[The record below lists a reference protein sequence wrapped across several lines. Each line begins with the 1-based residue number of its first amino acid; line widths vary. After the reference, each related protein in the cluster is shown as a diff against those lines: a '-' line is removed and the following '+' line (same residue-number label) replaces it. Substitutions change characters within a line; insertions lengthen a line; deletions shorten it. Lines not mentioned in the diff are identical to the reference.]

1 MTCGKFIKLKLI
13 RKGKVKDIYETNDN
27 TLIFS
32 FSDRISAFDVIL
44 NDEIPY
50 KGKILCDFALF
61 WFKILKGK
69 NHFRRR
75 IDANKIEVAKMD
87 MIPIECV
94 VRSYLYGSLYSRYLQ
109 NAIDISGT
117 EEFFADKNLQ
127 LASKLPGLVFDPT
140 TKSDQH
146 DIPLTEREIVKDKLV
161 SQTELMQIKKLSLEL
176 FRQVNATV
184 SASGFVL
191 SDIKFEFGKDPKT
204 GEIMLGDSIGPDE
217 FRIWNKADYQVGQIQ
232 DSYDKQIL
240 RDWLEEIGF
249 RQEVEKCNN
258 NISKLSIP
266 KLPKDIIEKVSQR
279 YVDAYERIAG
289 ATFARL
295 DY

>member
-1 MTCGKFIKLKLI
+1 MKLI
-13 RKGKVKDIYETNDN
+13 RKGKVKDIYETSDN

-44 NDEIPY
+44 NDEIPH

-61 WFKILKGK
+61 WFKLLKGK

-75 IDANKIEVAKMD
+75 VDTNRIEVTKLN

-117 EEFFADKNLQ
+117 GEYFINKNLQ

-146 DIPLTEREIVKDKLV
+146 DQPLSETEILKNELV
-161 SQTELMQIKKLSLEL
+161 SQTELMQIKKLSLDL
-176 FRQVNATV
+176 FTQVDTTV
-184 SASGFVL
+184 SASGFIL

-204 GEIMLGDSIGPDE
+204 GDIMLGDSIGPDE
-217 FRIWNKADYQVGQIQ
+217 FRIWNKGDYQVGQIQ

-240 RDWLEEIGF
+240 RDWLQEIGF

-258 NISKLSIP
+258 ISAKPNIP
-266 KLPKDIIEKVSQR
+266 KLPQDIIEKVSQR
-279 YVDAYERIAG
+279 YVDAYERITRS
-289 ATFARL
+289 TFTKL
-295 DY
+295 D

>member
-1 MTCGKFIKLKLI
+1 LKLI
-13 RKGKVKDIYETNDN
+13 KKGKVKDIYETNDN

-69 NHFRRR
+69 NHLRRR
-75 IDANKIEVAKMD
+75 IDTNKIEVAKLN

-94 VRSYLYGSLYSRYLQ
+94 VRSYLYGSLYSRYLKDTM
-109 NAIDISGT
+109 DIPGT
-117 EEFFADKNLQ
+117 EEYFADKNLQ

-146 DIPLTEREIVKDKLV
+146 DIPLTETEIIKDKIV
-161 SQTELMQIKKLSLEL
+161 SQTELIQIKELSLEL
-176 FRQVNATV
+176 FTQVNTTV
-184 SASGFVL
+184 SASGFIL
-191 SDIKFEFGKDPKT
+191 SDIKFEFGKDPIT

-217 FRIWNKADYQVGQIQ
+217 FRIWNKDDYQVGQIQ

-240 RDWLEEIGF
+240 RDWLQEIGF
-249 RQEVEKCNN
+249 RQEVENCNITN
-258 NISKLSIP
+258 TKPNIP
-266 KLPKDIIEKVSQR
+266 KLSKDIIEKVSQR
-279 YVDAYERIAG
+279 YVDAYERITG
-289 ATFARL
+289 ATFTRL
-295 DY
+295 D

>member
-1 MTCGKFIKLKLI
+1 MKLI

-61 WFKILKGK
+61 WFKILKVK
-69 NHFRRR
+69 NHHRRR
-75 IDANKIEVAKMD
+75 VDSNKIEVAKLN

-109 NAIDISGT
+109 NAIDIPGT
-117 EEFFADKNLQ
+117 EEYFADKNLQ
-127 LASKLPGLVFDPT
+127 LASELPGLVFDPT

-146 DIPLTEREIVKDKLV
+146 DIPLTETEILKEKLV
-161 SQTELMQIKKLSLEL
+161 SQTELMQIKKLSLDL
-176 FRQVNATV
+176 FTQVNTTV
-184 SASGFVL
+184 SASGFIL

-217 FRIWNKADYQVGQIQ
+217 FRIWNKDDYQVGQIQ

-240 RDWLEEIGF
+240 RDWLQGIGF
-249 RQEVEKCNN
+249 RQEVEKCNITSAELN
-258 NISKLSIP
+258 IP

-279 YVDAYERIAG
+279 YVDAYERITG
-289 ATFARL
+289 ATFTRL
-295 DY
+295 D

>member
-1 MTCGKFIKLKLI
+1 LKLI
-13 RKGKVKDIYETNDN
+13 KKGKVKDIYETNDN

-69 NHFRRR
+69 NHLRRR
-75 IDANKIEVAKMD
+75 IDTNKIEVAKLN

-94 VRSYLYGSLYSRYLQ
+94 VRSYLYGSLYSRYLKDT
-109 NAIDISGT
+109 IDIPGT
-117 EEFFADKNLQ
+117 EEYFADKNLQ

-146 DIPLTEREIVKDKLV
+146 DIPLTETEIIKDKIV
-161 SQTELMQIKKLSLEL
+161 SQTELIQIKELSLEL
-176 FRQVNATV
+176 FTQVNTTV
-184 SASGFVL
+184 SASGFIL
-191 SDIKFEFGKDPKT
+191 SDIKFEFGKDPIT

-217 FRIWNKADYQVGQIQ
+217 FRIWNKDDYQVGQIQ

-240 RDWLEEIGF
+240 RDWLQEIGF
-249 RQEVEKCNN
+249 RQEVENCNITN
-258 NISKLSIP
+258 TKPNIP
-266 KLPKDIIEKVSQR
+266 KLSKDIIEKVSQR
-279 YVDAYERIAG
+279 YVDAYERITG
-289 ATFARL
+289 ATFTRL
-295 DY
+295 D

>member
-1 MTCGKFIKLKLI
+1 LKLI
-13 RKGKVKDIYETNDN
+13 KKGKVKDIYETNDN

-69 NHFRRR
+69 NHLRRR
-75 IDANKIEVAKMD
+75 IDTNKIEVAKLN

-94 VRSYLYGSLYSRYLQ
+94 VRSYLYGSLYSRYLKDT
-109 NAIDISGT
+109 IDIPGT
-117 EEFFADKNLQ
+117 DEYFADKNLQ

-146 DIPLTEREIVKDKLV
+146 DIPLTETEIIKDKIV
-161 SQTELMQIKKLSLEL
+161 SQTELIQIKELSLEL
-176 FRQVNATV
+176 FTQVNTTV
-184 SASGFVL
+184 SACGFIL
-191 SDIKFEFGKDPKT
+191 SDIKFEFGKDPTT

-217 FRIWNKADYQVGQIQ
+217 FRIWNKDDYQVGQIQ

-240 RDWLEEIGF
+240 RDWLQEIGF
-249 RQEVEKCNN
+249 RQEVEKCNITN
-258 NISKLSIP
+258 TKPNIP

-279 YVDAYERIAG
+279 YVDAYERITG
-289 ATFARL
+289 ATFTRL
-295 DY
+295 D

>member
-1 MTCGKFIKLKLI
+1 LKLI
-13 RKGKVKDIYETNDN
+13 RKGKVKDIYETKDN

-32 FSDRISAFDVIL
+32 FSDRVSAFDIIL

-50 KGKILCDFALF
+50 KGKVLCDFALF

-75 IDANKIEVAKMD
+75 VDPSKIEVTKLN

-109 NAIDISGT
+109 NDVDITGT
-117 EEFFADKNLQ
+117 EKYFANKDLQ
-127 LASKLPGLVFDPT
+127 LASKLPDLLFDPT

-146 DIPLTEREIVKDKLV
+146 DKPLSETEILKNRIV
-161 SQTELMQIKKLSLEL
+161 SHTEFLQLKKLSLDL
-176 FRQVNATV
+176 FSQVNAIV
-184 SASGFVL
+184 SASGFIL
-191 SDIKFEFGKDPKT
+191 SDIKFEFGKDQKT

-217 FRIWNKADYQVGQIQ
+217 FRIWNKDDYQVGQIQ

-240 RDWLEEIGF
+240 RDWLEDIGF
-249 RQEVEKCNN
+249 RQEVDKCNN
-258 NISKLSIP
+258 NNRHPQIP
-266 KLPKDIIEKVSQR
+266 KLPKGIIEKVSQR
-279 YVDAYERIAG
+279 YIDAYERITRS
-289 ATFARL
+289 TFEKL
-295 DY
+295 D

>member
-1 MTCGKFIKLKLI
+1 LKLI
-13 RKGKVKDIYETNDN
+13 RKGKVKDIYETDDK

-50 KGKILCDFALF
+50 KGKVLCDFAFF
-61 WFKILKGK
+61 WFKNLKGK
-69 NHFRRR
+69 NHFMKRVGT
-75 IDANKIEVAKMD
+75 NKIEVAKLNML
-87 MIPIECV
+87 PVECV

-117 EEFFADKNLQ
+117 EEYFANKDLQ
-127 LASKLPGLVFDPT
+127 LASKLPNLVFDPT

-146 DIPLTEREIVKDKLV
+146 DKPLSETEIIKNILLSK
-161 SQTELMQIKKLSLEL
+161 TELMQIKELSLDL
-176 FRQVNATV
+176 FSQVNTII
-184 SASGFVL
+184 SASDFIL

-217 FRIWNKADYQVGQIQ
+217 FRIWNLGDYQVGRIQ

-240 RDWLEEIGF
+240 RDWLQQNGF
-249 RQEVEKCNN
+249 REEVEKCNETN
-258 NISKLSIP
+258 TVPKIP
-266 KLPKDIIEKVSQR
+266 KLPNDIIEKVSQR
-279 YVDAYERIAG
+279 YIDAYERITRS
-289 ATFARL
+289 TFTK
-295 DY
+295 

>member
-1 MTCGKFIKLKLI
+1 MKLI
-13 RKGKVKDIYETNDN
+13 RKGKVKDIYETKDN

-32 FSDRISAFDVIL
+32 FSDRVSAFDIIL

-50 KGKILCDFALF
+50 KGKVLCDFALF

-75 IDANKIEVAKMD
+75 VDPSKIEVTKLN

-109 NAIDISGT
+109 NDVDITGT
-117 EEFFADKNLQ
+117 EKYFANKDLQ
-127 LASKLPGLVFDPT
+127 LASKLPDLLFDPT

-146 DIPLTEREIVKDKLV
+146 DKPLSETEILKNRIV
-161 SQTELMQIKKLSLEL
+161 SHTEFLQLKKLSLDL
-176 FRQVNATV
+176 FSQVNAIV
-184 SASGFVL
+184 SASGFIL
-191 SDIKFEFGKDPKT
+191 SDIKFEFGKDQKT

-217 FRIWNKADYQVGQIQ
+217 FRIWNKGDYQVGQIQ

-240 RDWLEEIGF
+240 RDWLEDIGF
-249 RQEVEKCNN
+249 RQEVDKCNN
-258 NISKLSIP
+258 NNRHPQIP
-266 KLPKDIIEKVSQR
+266 KLPKGIIEKVSQR
-279 YVDAYERIAG
+279 YIDAYERITRS
-289 ATFARL
+289 TFEKL
-295 DY
+295 D

>member
-1 MTCGKFIKLKLI
+1 MKLI
-13 RKGKVKDIYETNDN
+13 RKGKVKDIYETNNN

-32 FSDRISAFDVIL
+32 FSNRISAFDVIL

-50 KGKILCDFALF
+50 KGKVLCDFARY

-75 IDANKIEVAKMD
+75 VDTDKIEVGKLN

-94 VRSYLYGSLYSRYLQ
+94 VRSYLYGSLYTRYLQ
-109 NAIDISGT
+109 NSIEISGT
-117 EEFFADKNLQ
+117 EEYFANNDLQ

-146 DIPLTEREIVKDKLV
+146 DKPLSETQILKNRLLNE
-161 SQTELMQIKKLSLEL
+161 TELMQLKKQSLDL
-176 FRQVNATV
+176 FEQVNTIV
-184 SASGFVL
+184 SDSGFIL

-204 GEIMLGDSIGPDE
+204 GEIILGDSIGPDE
-217 FRIWNKADYQVGQIQ
+217 FRIWNKGDYQVGHIQ

-258 NISKLSIP
+258 SRLEPNIP
-266 KLPKDIIEKVSQR
+266 KLPKEIIEKISQR
-279 YVDAYERIAG
+279 YVDAYERITR
-289 ATFARL
+289 ATFSRP
-295 DY
+295 D

>member
-1 MTCGKFIKLKLI
+1 LKLI
-13 RKGKVKDIYETNDN
+13 RKGKVKDIYETDDN

-50 KGKILCDFALF
+50 KGKVLCDFAFF
-61 WFKILKGK
+61 WFKNLKGK
-69 NHFRRR
+69 NHFMKRVGT
-75 IDANKIEVAKMD
+75 NKIEVSKLNML
-87 MIPIECV
+87 PVECV

-117 EEFFADKNLQ
+117 EEYFANKDLQ
-127 LASKLPGLVFDPT
+127 LASKLPNLVFDPT

-146 DIPLTEREIVKDKLV
+146 DKPLSETEIIKNRLL
-161 SQTELMQIKKLSLEL
+161 SQTDLMQIKGLSLDL
-176 FRQVNATV
+176 FSQVNTIV
-184 SASGFVL
+184 SASDFIL

-217 FRIWNKADYQVGQIQ
+217 FRIWNLGDYQVGHIQ

-240 RDWLEEIGF
+240 RDWLQHTGF
-249 RQEVEKCNN
+249 REEVEKCNKN
-258 NISKLSIP
+258 NTGPKIP
-266 KLPKDIIEKVSQR
+266 KLPNDIIEKVSQR
-279 YVDAYERIAG
+279 YIDAYERITRS
-289 ATFARL
+289 TFTK
-295 DY
+295 

>member
-1 MTCGKFIKLKLI
+1 MKLI
-13 RKGKVKDIYETNDN
+13 RKGKVKDIYETDDN

-50 KGKILCDFALF
+50 KGKVLCDFAFF
-61 WFKILKGK
+61 WFKNLKGK
-69 NHFRRR
+69 NHFMKRVGT
-75 IDANKIEVAKMD
+75 NKIEVSKLNML
-87 MIPIECV
+87 PVECV

-117 EEFFADKNLQ
+117 EEYFANKDLQ
-127 LASKLPGLVFDPT
+127 LASKLPSLVFDPT

-146 DIPLTEREIVKDKLV
+146 DKPLSETEIIKNRLL
-161 SQTELMQIKKLSLEL
+161 SQTELMQIKGLSLDL
-176 FRQVNATV
+176 FSQVNTIV
-184 SASGFVL
+184 SASDFIL

-217 FRIWNKADYQVGQIQ
+217 FRIWNLGDYQVGHIQ

-240 RDWLEEIGF
+240 RDWLEQTGF
-249 RQEVEKCNN
+249 REEVEKCNKN
-258 NISKLSIP
+258 NTGPKIP
-266 KLPKDIIEKVSQR
+266 KLPNDIIEKVSQR
-279 YVDAYERIAG
+279 YIDAYERITRS
-289 ATFARL
+289 TFTK
-295 DY
+295 

>member
-1 MTCGKFIKLKLI
+1 LKLI
-13 RKGKVKDIYETNDN
+13 RKGKVKDIYETNNN

-32 FSDRISAFDVIL
+32 FSNRISAFDVIL

-50 KGKILCDFALF
+50 KGKVLCDFALY

-75 IDANKIEVAKMD
+75 VDTDKIEVGKLN

-94 VRSYLYGSLYSRYLQ
+94 VRSYLYGSLYTRYLQ
-109 NAIDISGT
+109 NSVDIPGT
-117 EEFFADKNLQ
+117 EEYFANNNLQ
-127 LASKLPGLVFDPT
+127 LASKLPCLVFDPT

-146 DIPLTEREIVKDKLV
+146 DKPLSETQILKNRLV
-161 SQTELMQIKKLSLEL
+161 NETELMQIKKQSLDL
-176 FRQVNATV
+176 FEQVNTIV
-184 SASGFVL
+184 SDSGFIL

-204 GEIMLGDSIGPDE
+204 GEIILGDSIGPDE
-217 FRIWNKADYQVGQIQ
+217 FRIWNKGDYQVGHVQ

-240 RDWLEEIGF
+240 RDWLEGIGF

-258 NISKLSIP
+258 SRLEPNIP
-266 KLPKDIIEKVSQR
+266 KLPKEIIEKISQR
-279 YVDAYERIAG
+279 YVDAYERITR
-289 ATFARL
+289 ATFSRL
-295 DY
+295 D

>member
-1 MTCGKFIKLKLI
+1 MKLI
-13 RKGKVKDIYETNDN
+13 RKGKVKDIYETKDN

-32 FSDRISAFDVIL
+32 FSDRVSAFDVIL

-50 KGKILCDFALF
+50 KGKVLCDFALF

-75 IDANKIEVAKMD
+75 VDPSKIEVTKLN

-109 NAIDISGT
+109 NDVDITGT
-117 EEFFADKNLQ
+117 EKYFADKDLQ
-127 LASKLPGLVFDPT
+127 LASKLPDLLFDPT

-146 DIPLTEREIVKDKLV
+146 DKPLSETEILKNRIVSHREF
-161 SQTELMQIKKLSLEL
+161 SQLKKLSLDL
-176 FRQVNATV
+176 FSQVNAIV
-184 SASGFVL
+184 SASGFIL

-217 FRIWNKADYQVGQIQ
+217 FRIWNKDDYQVGQIQ

-240 RDWLEEIGF
+240 RDWLEDIGF
-249 RQEVEKCNN
+249 RQEVDKCNN
-258 NISKLSIP
+258 NNTHPRIP
-266 KLPKDIIEKVSQR
+266 KLPKGIIEKVSQR
-279 YVDAYERIAG
+279 YIDAYERITRS
-289 ATFARL
+289 TFEKL
-295 DY
+295 D